1 MNLIGIDVGG
11 TKTSICLGTEKG
23 EIIGSERF
31 PSTEAATQEAYFAR
45 LKAGIFTVLENARM
59 KLEKV
64 DGVGISA
71 PGPLDVKRGV
81 LIDPPNNPG
90 WYEVPLVA
98 TVKSWLPV
106 PVWMN
111 HDGKASVLAEWL
123 FGHFRGAQNL
133 IYLTFSTGMGAG
145 IILNGHLIQGGTD
158 SAGEVGHHI
167 LDPQGPLCGCGMRGC
182 WEAYVGGRNVALRL
196 QARIRAE
203 HIQTA
208 ITDLAGGDI
217 DKISMVEFEKA
228 ARQGDAFALAEWDA
242 FTDRVAQGIG
252 NLIMIFNPDA
262 IVLGTIAIHGGDF
275 VMDPIRQKLPRY
287 TWDLPRQQ
295 CQVAPSA
302 LGRRIGDLG
311 ALAVASSGLRAGS

>member
-23 EIIGSERF
+23 ELIGSERF
-31 PSTEAATQEAYFAR
+31 PSAEATTQEEYFAS
-45 LKAGIFTVLENARM
+45 LKTSVLNVLRNGGVAP
-59 KLEKV
+59 EKV

-81 LIDPPNNPG
+81 LIAPPNNPG
-90 WYEVPLVA
+90 WRDVPFVSI
-98 TVKSWLPV
+98 VKSWLSA

-111 HDGKASVLAEWL
+111 HDGKASVLAEWH
-123 FGHFRGAQNL
+123 FGRFRGTRNL

-145 IILNGHLIQGGTD
+145 IILNGQLVQGETD

-182 WEAYVGGRNVALRL
+182 WESYVGGRNVALRL
-196 QARIRAE
+196 QERIRNE
-203 HIQTA
+203 SIQTA
-208 ITDLAGGDI
+208 LTDLVGGAI

-228 ARQGDAFALAEWDA
+228 ARQGDAFAMAEWEM

-275 VMDPIRQKLPRY
+275 VMDPIRQKIPRY
-287 TWDLPRQQ
+287 TWDLPRQH
-295 CQVAPSA
+295 CQVVPSI

-311 ALAVASSGLRAGS
+311 ALAVAISGLAAR

>member
-11 TKTSICLGTEKG
+11 TKTSICLGTETG
-23 EIIGSERF
+23 ELIGSERF

-45 LKAGIFTVLENARM
+45 LKAGVLSVLRNGGVALENI
-59 KLEKV
+59 

-71 PGPLDVKRGV
+71 PGPLDVKRGI

-90 WYEVPLVA
+90 WHNVPFVA
-98 TVKSWLPV
+98 NVKSWLAA

-111 HDGKASVLAEWL
+111 HDGKASVLAEWH
-123 FGHFRGAQNL
+123 FGRFKGARHL

-145 IILNGHLIQGGTD
+145 IILNGQLVQGETD

-196 QARIRAE
+196 QDRIRTE
-203 HIQTA
+203 NIQT
-208 ITDLAGGDI
+208 ILTDLVGGEI

-228 ARQGDAFALAEWDA
+228 ARQGDVFAVAEWDA
-242 FTDRVAQGIG
+242 FTSRVAQGIG

-262 IVLGTIAIHGGDF
+262 IVLGTIAIHAGDF
-275 VMDPIRQKLPRY
+275 VMDPIRQKIPRY
-287 TWDLPRQQ
+287 TWDLPRQH
-295 CQVAPSA
+295 CQVAPSI

-311 ALAVASSGLRAGS
+311 ALAVAISGLAGR